1 MSYQTIIDQIA
12 IILDQ
17 VSGAGANIHKFIR
30 SLQFWNEFFAE
41 HKDGARILTW
51 EITRLA
57 TAEQVATV
65 QNAVGN
71 EPNFHDTHNFAIVGR
86 MALQDSTATET
97 EFQTILSDIQAEF
110 RQNNDLNGTVIIPKQ
125 LQIRSVGHEMY
136 GGVLCHHA
144 ALTFEAIE
152 RVGG

>member
-1 MSYQTIIDQIA
+1 MSYETIIDQIA

-17 VSGAGANIHKFIR
+17 VSGAGTKIHKFIR
-30 SLQFWNEFFAE
+30 STQFWNEFFAE
-41 HKDGARILTW
+41 YKDGGKILTW

-57 TAEQVATV
+57 TAEKVWSV
-65 QNAVGN
+65 QNAAGN

-86 MALQDSTATET
+86 MSLEDSTASET
-97 EFQTILSDIQAEF
+97 LFQNILSDIQTEF
-110 RQNNDLNGTVIIPKQ
+110 RKNNDLNGTVIIPKQ
-125 LQIRSVGHEMY
+125 LQIRSVGHANY
-136 GGVLCHHA
+136 GGVLVHHA